1 MADLLRQ
8 EVTGYRSVS
17 GEMQHF
23 AHNPSEPL
31 ALQLEHFLDLIDGV
45 ADPDEERR
53 QIRPAH
59 ALAEQR
65 TVQLEVKGMNCATC
79 PLTVR
84 LALKKV
90 AGVSDAKVTLE
101 PPLAIVT
108 YEDSKTSAA
117 ELARAT
123 TKAGYPSTPKAVP

>member
-1 MADLLRQ
+1 MARAFWL
-8 EVTGYRSVS
+8 SVAL
-17 GEMQHF
+17 F
-23 AHNPSEPL
+23 ATAAP
-31 ALQLEHFLDLIDGV
+31 
-45 ADPDEERR
+45 
-53 QIRPAH
+53 H
-59 ALAEQR
+59 AQAELR
-65 TVQLEVKGMNCATC
+65 TVQLEVKGMSCATC

-123 TKAGYPSTPKAVP
+123 TKAGYPSTPKAAP